1 MASSLASEIR
11 QLQDLTSGHEMVEAE
26 GFHRYLEALA
36 GAAARMSDATRT
48 AAVVF
53 HPSKREVSFLVCG
66 GGGWSLGPGSVPF
79 QELHD
84 GLTGWVLRTGEV
96 AVSSKECDDPRE
108 SPEVRERRRQVGAGA
123 VLVAP
128 LVGHGV
134 AQGTLTAVRT
144 PDQPDF
150 TADEGEA
157 LGLLARFAG
166 RDMEYLAQRWDKG
179 AGPLQNL
186 LSNLSHELRTPL
198 NGILGFSQ
206 LLEAGPLT
214 ADQEPMVSHIV
225 RSGQRLLETVDN
237 LLDLAQF
244 DTGRVQ
250 WEDSPFAP
258 QSVFESVTGKYRA
271 LAEGKGL
278 KYVVKLDPSV
288 PVICQGDPVRMG
300 QAWGHVLSNAIKF
313 TATGSVT
320 SSLTLEP
327 RTDGP
332 NILRFVVEDTGVGFS
347 PGDRSKTFVPFRQED
362 SSWTRKFGGTGVGLA
377 LCDRIARALGGGL
390 IVESRVGEGAT
401 VTVLVAAHVPR

>member
-11 QLQDLTSGHEMVEAE
+11 QLEVLTSGHELVEAE
-26 GFHRYLEALA
+26 GLRRYLEALT
-36 GAAARMSDATRT
+36 GAASRVADANRT
-48 AAVVF
+48 GAVVF
-53 HPSKREVSFLVCG
+53 NPSKREVSFLVQG
-66 GGGWSLGPGSVPF
+66 GDGWSQGPLVIPY

-96 AVSSKECDDPRE
+96 ALSSKAGDDPRE
-108 SPEVRERRRQVGAGA
+108 TPEVRARRRRAGAGA
-123 VLVAP
+123 ILVAP
-128 LVGHGV
+128 LVGHGS
-134 AQGTLTAVRT
+134 AQGTLTAIRT
-144 PDQPDF
+144 LDQPDF
-150 TADEGEA
+150 TAADAEA
-157 LGLLARFAG
+157 LCLLARFAG

-214 ADQEPMVSHIV
+214 PSQEPMVSHIV

-258 QSVFESVTGKYRA
+258 QSVFESVTAKYRGA
-271 LAEGKGL
+271 AEDKGL
-278 KYVVKLDPSV
+278 RFEVKLDPSV
-288 PVICQGDPVRMG
+288 PLICQGDPVRMG
-300 QAWGHVLSNAIKF
+300 QAWGHVLSNAVKF
-313 TATGSVT
+313 TASGSVT
-320 SSLTLEP
+320 SSLTLET
-327 RTDGP
+327 RSDGP
-332 NILRFVVEDTGVGFS
+332 DVLRFVVADTGVGFS
-347 PGDRSKTFVPFRQED
+347 PGERSKSFVPFRQED

-390 IVESRVGEGAT
+390 TVESRVGEGAT